1 LNVTAWLIPQKQ
13 ETDLGD
19 MSNFRQLLG
28 CLSLGVLTPFAC
40 VAEKG
45 VWLEAE
51 GFRTLGGWV
60 IDQQSTAQMGS
71 AYIMAHGM
79 GLPVEDA
86 QTTCFI
92 PRTGDWTVWVRTRD
106 WTAPWKRG
114 APAGRFQLLVNG
126 HPLPEVLGTHG
137 IAWDWQ
143 KAGAIALEK
152 GKAKI
157 ALHDLT
163 GFNGRCDAV
172 YLTDNAALTP
182 ENDAKRLAEFRRQ
195 EMGVQ
200 IKDDPVVYDLAI
212 AGGGMAG
219 TCAAVAAMRTGCRV
233 VLIQDRPVLG
243 GCNSSE
249 VRVGLGGWAQWEPY
263 PNVGKIVTAIGPIM
277 GGGGV
282 YPGDWYE
289 DKRKENIFQLTPGSQ
304 YKLALNERVFA
315 VEKDPSDPK
324 TITAFIAR
332 NARTGAE
339 TRYCARLFADCTG
352 DAVIARLMGA
362 AVMYGREAREQF
374 NESIAPVKADRQVMG
389 MSVQW
394 ISRQAPEPTAF
405 PDIDWGLPFS
415 EDTVCY
421 IRSGNWSWETGQY
434 RNQVEEAEYIRD
446 YGLMAIFGNWSFLKN
461 HSKRK
466 ADWSRDALDW
476 VSAIGGKRESY
487 RVVGDLIINQN
498 DLEQNRVYPD
508 ATVSITWDL
517 DHHFP
522 DPSHLQHF
530 EEPFRSC
537 AYHRGF
543 MKPYPVPYRCLYARD
558 VKNLFLGG
566 RHISVSHSAFSAVR
580 VMRTLGSLGE
590 VVGMAATVCKN
601 ENAYP
606 RDVYTTHFD
615 KLKALMEKGVDIKP
629 YHAYSTG
636 GMNENYHFN
645 DLGFL
650 PVNDELRR
658 SQVTPEVEQQYQE
671 RVKALNIQHRD
682 NGKKP

>member
-1 LNVTAWLIPQKQ
+1 MGATCLAAAEPQ
-13 ETDLGD
+13 
-19 MSNFRQLLG
+19 
-28 CLSLGVLTPFAC
+28 VL
-40 VAEKG
+40 
-45 VWLEAE
+45 WLEAE
-51 GFRTLGGWV
+51 GFKHLGGWV
-60 IDQQSTAQMGS
+60 IDQQSLPQMGS
-71 AYIMAHGM
+71 AYLMAHGL
-79 GLPVEDA
+79 GVPVADA
-86 QTTCFI
+86 ETALRV
-92 PRTGDWTVWVRTRD
+92 PRQGEWSVWVRTRD

-114 APAGRFQLLVNG
+114 APAGRFTVLVNG
-126 HPLPEVLGTHG
+126 QPLPGTLGTNG
-137 IAWDWQ
+137 GAWGWQ
-143 KAGAIALEK
+143 RAGRLVLPEGEARL
-152 GKAKI
+152 

-163 GFNGRCDAV
+163 GFNGRCDALC
-172 YLTDNAALTP
+172 LTTDEAFTP
-182 ENDAKRLAEFRRQ
+182 PAEAERLAAFRR
-195 EMGVQ
+195 EAAGVKVQ
-200 IKDDPVVYDLAI
+200 DDPVVYDLAV

-219 TCAAVAAMRTGCRV
+219 TCAAVAALRTGCKV

-263 PNVGKIVTAIGPIM
+263 PNVGRIVTAIGPVM
-277 GGGGV
+277 GGAGV

-289 DKRKENIFQLTPGSQ
+289 DTRKANMFRLSPANQ

-315 VEKDPSDPK
+315 VEKDPADP
-324 TITAFIAR
+324 TRISAFIAR

-339 TRYCARLFADCTG
+339 TRYRARLFADCTG

-374 NESIAPVKADRQVMG
+374 NESIAPEKADRQVMG

-394 ISRQAPEPTAF
+394 ISRQEPESTSF
-405 PDIDWGLPFS
+405 PDIDWGLSFS
-415 EDTVCY
+415 EETACY

-434 RNQVEEAEYIRD
+434 RNQVEEAEHIRD
-446 YGLMAIFGNWSFLKN
+446 YGLMAILGNWSFLKN
-461 HSKRK
+461 HAKRK
-466 ADWSRDALDW
+466 AEWATATLEW
-476 VSAIGGKRESY
+476 VSPIGGKRESY
-487 RVVGDLIINQN
+487 RVVGDLIVNQN

-530 EEPFRSC
+530 SEPFRSC

-558 VKNLFLGG
+558 AKNLFLGG

-590 VVGMAATVCKN
+590 VIGMAATVCKN
-601 ENAYP
+601 ENAWP

-615 KLKALMEKGVDIKP
+615 KLKAMMQKGVDIQP

-636 GMNENYHFN
+636 GMHEMYHFN

-650 PVNDELRR
+650 PVNDEERKKNA
-658 SQVTPEVEQQYQE
+658 TPEVERQYQE
-671 RVKALNIQHRD
+671 RVKALGVQHRNMEKRGEAQGD
-682 NGKKP
+682 TPSR

>member
-1 LNVTAWLIPQKQ
+1 MKKLTGLIGS
-13 ETDLGD
+13 L
-19 MSNFRQLLG
+19 LLG
-28 CLSLGVLTPFAC
+28 TLAPFVC

-60 IDQQSTAQMGS
+60 VDQQSMGQMGS

-79 GLPVEDA
+79 GVPIENA
-86 QTTCFI
+86 QTVCNI
-92 PRTGDWTVWVRTRD
+92 PRKGEWTVWVRTRD
-106 WTAPWKRG
+106 WTASWKRG
-114 APAGRFQLLVNG
+114 TPAGRFQILVNG
-126 HPLPEVLGTHG
+126 QLLPAVLGTKG
-137 IAWDWQ
+137 AAWDWQ
-143 KAGAIALEK
+143 KAGVVGLEK
-152 GKAKI
+152 GETKI

-172 YLTDNAALTP
+172 FLTDDAALVP
-182 ENDAKRLAEFRRQ
+182 PDDAEKLTALRRQ
-195 EMGVQ
+195 ETGVKV
-200 IKDDPVVYDLAI
+200 KDDPVIYDLAI

-219 TCAAVAAMRTGCRV
+219 TCAAVAAIRTGCKV

-289 DKRKENIFQLTPGSQ
+289 DKRKETVFHLTPGNQ

-315 VEKDPSDPK
+315 VEKDPADPK
-324 TITAFIAR
+324 TITAYIAR

-339 TRYCARLFADCTG
+339 TRYRARLFADCTG

-362 AVMYGREAREQF
+362 EVMYGREAREQF

-434 RNQVEEAEYIRD
+434 RNQVDEAEYIRD
-446 YGLMAIFGNWSFLKN
+446 YGLMAILGNWSFLKN

-466 ADWSRDALDW
+466 AEWSRDTLDW

-530 EEPFRSC
+530 QEPFRSC

-590 VVGMAATVCKN
+590 VIGMAATVCKN
-601 ENAYP
+601 ENVYP
-606 RDVYTTHFD
+606 RDVYTTHFG
-615 KLKALMEKGVDIKP
+615 KLKALMQKGVDIKP

-636 GMNENYHFN
+636 GMEEKYHFY

-650 PVNDELRR
+650 SVNDEERKKKT
-658 SQVTPEVEQQYQE
+658 TPDIEKDYQE
-671 RVKALNIQHRD
+671 RIKALNIQHR
-682 NGKKP
+682 NAERR